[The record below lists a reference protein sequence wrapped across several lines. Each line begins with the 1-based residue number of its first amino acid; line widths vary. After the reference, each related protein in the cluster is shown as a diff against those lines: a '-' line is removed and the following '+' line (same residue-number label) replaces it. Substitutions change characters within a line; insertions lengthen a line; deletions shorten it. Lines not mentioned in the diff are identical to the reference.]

1 MKSILSILIFCV
13 SVCAFANTP
22 SVWFETQVREKKLM
36 REFTKVEN
44 KFTESELKSIFNPS
58 QISCEINSIKGLSVL
73 DKKTIP
79 YAVIKAHKL
88 GYIDEVEADI
98 FYAYA
103 QTFRKASLGAK
114 TNIRISAPDVLKDN
128 YRSMLSS
135 GCITDK
141 WQAFKEVIV
150 LEGDN
155 EDIYQRLNQY
165 ALESN
170 FISMNEY
177 RLIETVRMIEK
188 NESGLLKIK
197 DYIEKRQW
205 LSENQ
210 IEMNDEVVSFHLFE
224 REKKEKSRRYKLFK
238 NFSLIQIKEMNAL
251 LTKMTTRFNAHKSEL
266 IFSAKEGVINE
277 RIELTHTEKIR
288 LSLKLYKKEKNLLL
302 QKDYFQGRNFDYR
315 DLMTLGFQTNQIDE
329 KELNGLSLLEKK
341 TIKQNFWQKAVS
353 VLGRLD
359 FLVAAV
365 AGPVVGI
372 GYSIGIAVLDGKV
385 NKREKK
391 DPEFNH
397 DLFFGNCEQKL

>member
-44 KFTESELKSIFNPS
+44 KFTESELKSIFNSS

>member
-302 QKDYFQGRNFDYR
+302 RKDYFQGRNFDYR

>member
-1 MKSILSILIFCV
+1 
-13 SVCAFANTP
+13 VCAFANTP

>member
-359 FLVAAV
+359 FLVSAV